1 MESVRKALKCY
12 SKIFQVCKST
22 ELKIKEAQA
31 LDYQFAKKLFKTWV
45 ETYVS
50 RVYKIEAPHLE

>member
-1 MESVRKALKCY
+1 MESVKKALKCY
-12 SKIFQVCKST
+12 SKIFQACKST

-50 RVYKIEAPHLE
+50 RVY